1 MPALL
6 RKATN
11 LSLDPALVHE
21 ARGLGTNLSQAAE
34 DGLRAALRQAQAEAW
49 QRENAAALQSS
60 NDWVAEHGLPLE
72 RFRPF

>member
-21 ARGLGTNLSQAAE
+21 ARGLGINLSQAAE
-34 DGLRAALRQAQAEAW
+34 DGLRAALRQAQA
-49 QRENAAALQSS
+49 
-60 NDWVAEHGLPLE
+60 
-72 RFRPF
+72 